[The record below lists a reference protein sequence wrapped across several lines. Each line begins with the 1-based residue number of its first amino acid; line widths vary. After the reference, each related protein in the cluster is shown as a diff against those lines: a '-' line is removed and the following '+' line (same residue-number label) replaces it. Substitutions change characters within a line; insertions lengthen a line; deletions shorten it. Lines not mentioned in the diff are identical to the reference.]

1 MTNVSAFPG
10 KAPNCLIVSS
20 KQFIDNFVPP
30 DYLIDGWLQR
40 RYLYSFTALT
50 GHGKTSVALCI
61 MSHITQGKTLCGRQV
76 EQGKALYLA
85 GENPD
90 DVRMRWIKLCEEMQ
104 LDADMPEVFWLDGRA
119 RLTEER
125 TGQLRNDLKN
135 ECKQHGPF
143 ALVVVDT
150 SVVFFE
156 GKDENENVA
165 ALTHAKLLRE
175 LTQLDGGP
183 TVIVNCHPTKN
194 AAADNLLPR
203 GGGAFLNE
211 LDGNLTAYK
220 RENICEVHWQAK
232 FRGPDFAP
240 MSFLLAP
247 GTSDKLKD
255 SKGRLISTVTA
266 RPLEQDEKAKHEA
279 AGARNE
285 NHVLKALVALPGSSI
300 ADIARA
306 LNWIYANGDPDK
318 SRVQRA
324 LKALADDGLA
334 KKKGDHWEATKAGKN
349 RLKIRDTDEVPF

>member
-1 MTNVSAFPG
+1 MDNNVYKIK
-10 KAPNCLIVSS
+10 KAPDSLIVSS
-20 KQFIDNFVPP
+20 KQFIENFVPP

-50 GHGKTSVALCI
+50 GHGKTSVALRI
-61 MSHITQGKTLCGRQV
+61 MAHVAMGLPLCGRQV
-76 EQGKALYLA
+76 EQGKVLYLA

-104 LDADMPEVFWLDGRA
+104 LDAGMPEVFWLDGVV
-119 RLTEER
+119 RLTDDSKL
-125 TGQLRNDLKN
+125 LRNDLKN
-135 ECKQHGPF
+135 ECMQHGPF

-165 ALTHAKLLRE
+165 ALTHAKLLRD

-203 GGGAFLNE
+203 GGSAFMNE
-211 LDGNLTAYK
+211 IDGNLTGYN
-220 RENICEVHWQAK
+220 RENICEVHWQGK
-232 FRGPDFAP
+232 FRGVDFSP
-240 MSFLLAP
+240 MSFLLTP
-247 GTSDKLKD
+247 GTSEKLKD
-255 SKGRLISTVTA
+255 SKGRPLWTVTA
-266 RPLEQDEKAKHEA
+266 RPLEQNEKATHEA

-285 NHVLKALVALPGSSI
+285 NHVLKALVVQPGSSI
-300 ADIARA
+300 ADIAKA
-306 LNWIYANGDPDK
+306 LGWLYANGDPDK